1 MLPICE
7 KNVVARCC
15 AIICRGISDARS
27 ALAFF
32 IFRIWRVEE
41 ILISFHAQFLLV
53 AKFEFTRIK
62 KIALKNLVDNNQTT
76 D

>member
-1 MLPICE
+1 MLPMCE

-32 IFRIWRVEE
+32 IFPFAWGVKE

-62 KIALKNLVDNNQTT
+62 KIAYEKFS
-76 D
+76 